1 MGSTG
6 STAKPK
12 VDFEKLDLYAVL
24 QVSNNA
30 TNEELKVFI
39 AIFLTCYLILIIW
52 KHVLFRLLIVK
63 ELLNTIQIKIK
74 VTLKA
79 RLGDLHASNTR
90 TR

>member
-1 MGSTG
+1 MGSAG

-39 AIFLTCYLILIIW
+39 AIFLTCYLILII
-52 KHVLFRLLIVK
+52 
-63 ELLNTIQIKIK
+63 
-74 VTLKA
+74 
-79 RLGDLHASNTR
+79 
-90 TR
+90 